1 MTRAVIPALVGLL
14 ALPAVAIAAQPPADC
29 VDAIDIDPAWL
40 VPNSVD
46 TNHAQFGASNPQ
58 MFDVIT
64 SLGVISPYNAPDA
77 CLMSTG
83 NVDNIEQLVDNDFPP
98 GGSQGDRATLAF
110 VLNVPEFANSYSF
123 NFYFLS
129 REYPEWVG
137 DIYNDKFEVY
147 VDNPS
152 FSGQIVF
159 DAFGNVVSVNNAL
172 FGVTDPASLTGTGFD
187 NDGGTGW
194 VTTIAPVTG
203 GSQLE
208 VMFTIY
214 DEGDGVWDSA
224 VVIDNFQFSSQDPP
238 GDGPWTGDDTPDVP
252 MELAF
257 LSPKEGDLA
266 GGYEVV
272 IHGTGFSESTTVVL
286 DGATLDPSN
295 YVLGTGGESIRIEEM
310 PASDSERSIDV
321 AVIRDGDTIT
331 LQDAFTYWDLS
342 GGSVPPRVT
351 NVFPAE
357 GNPSGGLEI
366 RVRGEGIAADAQVL
380 FVAEADPEDEDS
392 VPLEVYGTDAVIVE
406 LEDGIKEIIVYTP
419 EFNSGWADLFIAN
432 PNAADPDSPVL
443 SDPGYPFLFTSD
455 APASNNN
462 NNNNRGG
469 STCSMGSSA
478 GVGVFALLGLL
489 GLRRRREDV

>member
-1 MTRAVIPALVGLL
+1 MIRAAILAGLL
-14 ALPAVAIAAQPPADC
+14 AIPTAAQAAQPPADC
-29 VDAIDIDPAWL
+29 VDAIDIDPSWL
-40 VPNSVD
+40 VANSVD
-46 TNHAQFGASNPQ
+46 TNHPQFGASNPQ

-77 CLMSTG
+77 CLLSTG

-98 GGSQGDRATLAF
+98 GGSQGDRATLSM
-110 VLNVPEFANSYSF
+110 VLNVPEYANSYSF

-137 DIYNDKFEVY
+137 DIYNDKFEVF
-147 VDNPS
+147 VENPAYA
-152 FSGQIVF
+152 GQIVF

-172 FGVTDPASLTGTGFD
+172 FGVTDPGLLAGTGFD

-266 GGYEVV
+266 GGYPVL
-272 IHGTGFSESTTVVL
+272 IHGFGFSETTSVVL
-286 DGATLDPSN
+286 DGNLLDNSAF
-295 YVLGTGGESIRIEEM
+295 VLGTGGETITLEDM
-310 PASDSERSIDV
+310 PPSDTERSIDI
-321 AVIRDGDTIT
+321 AVVRDGDTIT
-331 LQDAFTYWDLS
+331 LTDAFTYWDTS

-357 GNPSGGLEI
+357 ANPTGGTELRI
-366 RVRGEGIAADAQVL
+366 RGEGFADDATVL
-380 FVAEADPEDEDS
+380 FVFEPNEDGEVVDAAGEE
-392 VPLEVYGTDAVIVE
+392 PLIVE
-406 LEDGIKEIIVYTP
+406 LEGGIKEIIVYTP
-419 EFNSGWADLFIAN
+419 VVGSGWADLFVVN
-432 PNAADPDSPVL
+432 PDPSSPDNPIR
-443 SDPGYPFLFTSD
+443 SDPGYPFLFTGDAAAPNTNDNTGRAGGCSLSD
-455 APASNNN
+455 
-462 NNNNRGG
+462 G
-469 STCSMGSSA
+469 SA
-478 GVGVFALLGLL
+478 GAGLLALFALL
-489 GLRRRREDV
+489 GLRRRREEV

>member
-1 MTRAVIPALVGLL
+1 MIRAAIPVLAGLL
-14 ALPAVAIAAQPPADC
+14 AVPSAALAAQPPADC
-29 VDAIDIDPAWL
+29 VDSIDIDPAWL
-40 VPNSVD
+40 VPSSVD

-98 GGSQGDRATLAF
+98 GGAQGDRATLAM

-147 VDNPS
+147 VENPS

-172 FGVTDPASLTGTGFD
+172 FGVTDAGSLAGTGFD
-187 NDGGTGW
+187 LDGGTGW

-208 VMFTIY
+208 IMFTIY

-224 VVIDNFQFSSQDPP
+224 VILDNFQFSSQDPP
-238 GDGPWTGDDTPDVP
+238 GDGPWTGDDTPDVD

-257 LSPKEGDLA
+257 LSPKEGDLG
-266 GGYEVV
+266 GGYPVI
-272 IHGTGFSESTTVVL
+272 IHGVGFSETTSVL
-286 DGATLDPSN
+286 LDNELLDSSDF
-295 YVLGTGGESIRIEEM
+295 VLGTGGETITIESM
-310 PASDSERSIDV
+310 PSSDTERSVDI
-321 AVIRDGDTIT
+321 AVIRDAETIT
-331 LQDAFTYWDLS
+331 LADAFTYWDLS

-357 GNPSGGLEI
+357 GNPSGGLDL
-366 RVRGEGIAADAQVL
+366 RVRGEGIAQNATIL
-380 FVAEADPEDEDS
+380 FVSEPDEEGVSIEVAGVDPE
-392 VPLEVYGTDAVIVE
+392 VVE
-406 LEDGIKEIIVYTP
+406 LGDGAFEIVVKTP
-419 EFNSGWADLFIAN
+419 EFNSGWADLFILN
-432 PNAADPDSPVL
+432 PNADDADNPVR
-443 SDPGYPFLFTSD
+443 SNPGYPFLFTTD
-455 APASNNN
+455 AADPGDSNNGS
-462 NNNNRGG
+462 NRGG
-469 STCSMGSSA
+469 GCSMAEGSA
-478 GVGVFALLGLL
+478 GGALMLLGLL
-489 GLRRRREDV
+489 GLRRRREEA